1 MQAESAFDSGTLES
15 RIRLSSIPRSDNA
28 DSSASGKDS
37 MPEQTSTTPRT
48 VRRLVPRQSAT
59 VAVYR
64 GEQQVG
70 YGILAN
76 VSEAGACIVTDS
88 LMAPGTDLRL
98 KLSFYEQPRLFET
111 IARVVWSRE
120 ASASDRGFDGLRI
133 HGLRFTVTS
142 TVERS
147 RLVAL
152 LQKEDSFVTVFK
164 PTVTE
169 FDRLA
174 SSLSNELDAL
184 GEKIDK
190 NVGRESV

>member
-1 MQAESAFDSGTLES
+1 
-15 RIRLSSIPRSDNA
+15 
-28 DSSASGKDS
+28 
-37 MPEQTSTTPRT
+37 MPEQISTPRT
-48 VRRLVPRQSAT
+48 VHRLVPRQSAT

-64 GEQQVG
+64 GDQPMG

-88 LMAPGTDLRL
+88 SMTPGTDLRL
-98 KLSFYEQPRLFET
+98 KLSFYQQPRLFET

-120 ASASDRGFDGLRI
+120 ASASDRGFAGLRL

-142 TVERS
+142 TLERS
-147 RLVAL
+147 RLVAV

-174 SSLSNELDAL
+174 SSLSDELDAL

-190 NVGRESV
+190 NVGRESA

>member
-1 MQAESAFDSGTLES
+1 MVPSRVIWCREAAASDGAF
-15 RIRLSSIPRSDNA
+15 
-28 DSSASGKDS
+28 
-37 MPEQTSTTPRT
+37 
-48 VRRLVPRQSAT
+48 
-59 VAVYR
+59 
-64 GEQQVG
+64 
-70 YGILAN
+70 
-76 VSEAGACIVTDS
+76 AG
-88 LMAPGTDLRL
+88 LRL
-98 KLSFYEQPRLFET
+98 
-111 IARVVWSRE
+111 
-120 ASASDRGFDGLRI
+120 

-142 TVERS
+142 TQERS

-190 NVGRESV
+190 SVGREPA

>member
-1 MQAESAFDSGTLES
+1 
-15 RIRLSSIPRSDNA
+15 
-28 DSSASGKDS
+28 
-37 MPEQTSTTPRT
+37 MPEQTSTTLRT

-98 KLSFYEQPRLFET
+98 KLSFYQQPRLFET
-111 IARVVWSRE
+111 IARVVWSRD
-120 ASASDRGFDGLRI
+120 ASPADRGFDGLRL

-147 RLVAL
+147 RLATL
-152 LQKEDSFVTVFK
+152 LQKDDSFVTVFK
-164 PTVTE
+164 PEVTE

-184 GEKIDK
+184 GEKMDK
-190 NVGRESV
+190 NLGRESV

>member
-1 MQAESAFDSGTLES
+1 
-15 RIRLSSIPRSDNA
+15 
-28 DSSASGKDS
+28 
-37 MPEQTSTTPRT
+37 MPEQTSTPRT
-48 VRRLVPRQSAT
+48 VRRLMPRQSAT
-59 VAVYR
+59 VAYR
-64 GEQQVG
+64 GEQQVVG

-76 VSEAGACIVTDS
+76 VSEVGACIVTDS

-98 KLSFYEQPRLFET
+98 KFSFYREARLFET

-120 ASASDRGFDGLRI
+120 ASESDRGFAGLLL

-147 RLVAL
+147 RLVAI

-174 SSLSNELDAL
+174 SSLSDELDAL

-190 NVGRESV
+190 NVGGESA

>member
-1 MQAESAFDSGTLES
+1 
-15 RIRLSSIPRSDNA
+15 
-28 DSSASGKDS
+28 
-37 MPEQTSTTPRT
+37 MPEQISTPRT

-59 VAVYR
+59 VAYR
-64 GEQQVG
+64 GEQQQVG
-70 YGILAN
+70 YGILAD

-88 LMAPGTDLRL
+88 LMVPGTDLRL
-98 KLSFYEQPRLFET
+98 KLSFYREARLFET
-111 IARVVWSRE
+111 IARVVWSRDAT
-120 ASASDRGFDGLRI
+120 ASERGFAGLLL

-147 RLVAL
+147 RLVAI

-184 GEKIDK
+184 GEKMDK
-190 NVGRESV
+190 NLGRESA

>member
-1 MQAESAFDSGTLES
+1 
-15 RIRLSSIPRSDNA
+15 
-28 DSSASGKDS
+28 
-37 MPEQTSTTPRT
+37 MPEQISAPRT

-64 GEQQVG
+64 GDQQVG

-76 VSEAGACIVTDS
+76 VSEAGACVVTDT

-98 KLSFYEQPRLFET
+98 KLSFYQQPRLFET

-120 ASASDRGFDGLRI
+120 ASEAERGFEGLRL

-152 LQKEDSFVTVFK
+152 LQKEDAFVTVFK

-184 GEKIDK
+184 GEKMDK
-190 NVGRESV
+190 NVGRESA

>member
-1 MQAESAFDSGTLES
+1 
-15 RIRLSSIPRSDNA
+15 
-28 DSSASGKDS
+28 
-37 MPEQTSTTPRT
+37 MPEQISTPRT

-88 LMAPGTDLRL
+88 LMSPGTDLRL
-98 KLSFYEQPRLFET
+98 KLSFYQQPRLFET

-120 ASASDRGFDGLRI
+120 ASESERGFAGLRL

-142 TVERS
+142 TLERS

-152 LQKEDSFVTVFK
+152 LQREDSFVTVFK

-184 GEKIDK
+184 GEKMDK
-190 NVGRESV
+190 NVGRESA

>member
-1 MQAESAFDSGTLES
+1 
-15 RIRLSSIPRSDNA
+15 
-28 DSSASGKDS
+28 
-37 MPEQTSTTPRT
+37 MPEQISTPRT

-70 YGILAN
+70 YGILTN

-98 KLSFYEQPRLFET
+98 KLSFYQEARLFET
-111 IARVVWSRE
+111 IARVVWSLE
-120 ASASDRGFDGLRI
+120 GAASDRGFVGLRL
-133 HGLRFTVTS
+133 HGVRFTVTS

-147 RLVAL
+147 RLSAL

-164 PTVTE
+164 PAVTE

-174 SSLSNELDAL
+174 SSLSDELDAL
-184 GEKIDK
+184 GEKMDK
-190 NVGRESV
+190 NLGREPA

>member
-1 MQAESAFDSGTLES
+1 
-15 RIRLSSIPRSDNA
+15 
-28 DSSASGKDS
+28 

-98 KLSFYEQPRLFET
+98 KLSFYQQPRLFET
-111 IARVVWSRE
+111 IARVVWSRD
-120 ASASDRGFDGLRI
+120 ASASDHGFDGLRL

-164 PTVTE
+164 PEVTE

-184 GEKIDK
+184 GEKMDK
-190 NVGRESV
+190 NLGRDSA

>member
-1 MQAESAFDSGTLES
+1 
-15 RIRLSSIPRSDNA
+15 
-28 DSSASGKDS
+28 
-37 MPEQTSTTPRT
+37 MPEQISTPRT

-64 GEQQVG
+64 GEQQIG
-70 YGILAN
+70 YGIVAD

-88 LMAPGTDLRL
+88 LMVPGTDLRL
-98 KLSFYEQPRLFET
+98 KLSFYREARLFET
-111 IARVVWSRE
+111 VARVVWSRD
-120 ASASDRGFDGLRI
+120 ASASDRGYSGLRL

-142 TVERS
+142 TLERS
-147 RLVAL
+147 RLVAI
-152 LQKEDSFVTVFK
+152 LQKDEAFVTVFK
-164 PTVTE
+164 PAVTE

-190 NVGRESV
+190 NVGRESA

>member
-1 MQAESAFDSGTLES
+1 
-15 RIRLSSIPRSDNA
+15 
-28 DSSASGKDS
+28 
-37 MPEQTSTTPRT
+37 MPEQISTPRT

-59 VAVYR
+59 VAYR

-70 YGILAN
+70 YGILAD

-88 LMAPGTDLRL
+88 LMVPGTDLRL
-98 KLSFYEQPRLFET
+98 KLSFYREARLFET
-111 IARVVWSRE
+111 IARVVWSRDAAE
-120 ASASDRGFDGLRI
+120 SDRGFAGLRL

-147 RLVAL
+147 RLVAI

-184 GEKIDK
+184 GEKMDK
-190 NVGRESV
+190 NLGRESA

>member
-1 MQAESAFDSGTLES
+1 
-15 RIRLSSIPRSDNA
+15 
-28 DSSASGKDS
+28 
-37 MPEQTSTTPRT
+37 MPEQISTPRT

-59 VAVYR
+59 VAVYH

-98 KLSFYEQPRLFET
+98 KLSFYQQPRLVET
-111 IARVVWSRE
+111 VARVVWSRD
-120 ASASDRGFDGLRI
+120 ATASDRGLTGLRL

-142 TVERS
+142 TQERS
-147 RLVAL
+147 RLVSI
-152 LQKEDSFVTVFK
+152 LQKDDSFVTVFK

-184 GEKIDK
+184 GQKMDK
-190 NVGRESV
+190 NLGRESA

>member
-1 MQAESAFDSGTLES
+1 
-15 RIRLSSIPRSDNA
+15 
-28 DSSASGKDS
+28 
-37 MPEQTSTTPRT
+37 MPEQISTPRT
-48 VRRLVPRQSAT
+48 VHRLVPRQSAT

-70 YGILAN
+70 YGILTN

-98 KLSFYEQPRLFET
+98 KLSFYREARLFET

-120 ASASDRGFDGLRI
+120 AEASERGFVGLRL

-147 RLVAL
+147 RLSAL
-152 LQKEDSFVTVFK
+152 LQKEDAFVTVFK
-164 PTVTE
+164 PAVTE
-169 FDRLA
+169 FDSLA

-184 GEKIDK
+184 GQKIDK
-190 NVGRESV
+190 NLGRESA

>member
-1 MQAESAFDSGTLES
+1 
-15 RIRLSSIPRSDNA
+15 
-28 DSSASGKDS
+28 
-37 MPEQTSTTPRT
+37 MPEQSSTPRT

-70 YGILAN
+70 YGVLAN

-88 LMAPGTDLRL
+88 LMAAGMDLRL
-98 KLSFYEQPRLFET
+98 KLSFYQQPRLFET
-111 IARVVWSRE
+111 VARVVWSRE
-120 ASASDRGFDGLRI
+120 ATAADQGFAGLRL

-147 RLVAL
+147 RLVAI
-152 LQKEDSFVTVFK
+152 LQKEDAFVTVFK

-174 SSLSNELDAL
+174 NSLSNELDAL

>member
-1 MQAESAFDSGTLES
+1 
-15 RIRLSSIPRSDNA
+15 
-28 DSSASGKDS
+28 
-37 MPEQTSTTPRT
+37 MPEQSSAPRT

-64 GEQQVG
+64 GDQQVG

-76 VSEAGACIVTDS
+76 VSEAGACIVTDA
-88 LMAPGTDLRL
+88 LVAPGTDLRL
-98 KLSFYEQPRLFET
+98 KLSFYQQPRLFET

-120 ASASDRGFDGLRI
+120 ASAADGAFAGLRL

-142 TVERS
+142 TQERS

-152 LQKEDSFVTVFK
+152 LQKEDSFITVFK

-169 FDRLA
+169 FDRMA

-190 NVGRESV
+190 NVGRESA

>member
-1 MQAESAFDSGTLES
+1 
-15 RIRLSSIPRSDNA
+15 
-28 DSSASGKDS
+28 
-37 MPEQTSTTPRT
+37 MPEQVSTPRT
-48 VRRLVPRQSAT
+48 VRRLLPRQSAT

-64 GEQQVG
+64 GDQQVG

-98 KLSFYEQPRLFET
+98 KLSFYREARLFET

-120 ASASDRGFDGLRI
+120 AAASDKGYDGLRL

-152 LQKEDSFVTVFK
+152 LQKEDSFVTIFK

-190 NVGRESV
+190 NVGRESA

>member
-1 MQAESAFDSGTLES
+1 
-15 RIRLSSIPRSDNA
+15 
-28 DSSASGKDS
+28 
-37 MPEQTSTTPRT
+37 MPEQTSAPRT

-64 GEQQVG
+64 ADHQVG

-76 VSEAGACIVTDS
+76 VSEAGACIVTDA
-88 LMAPGTDLRL
+88 LMAAGTDLRL
-98 KLSFYEQPRLFET
+98 KLSFYQQPRLFET
-111 IARVVWSRE
+111 IARVIWSRE
-120 ASASDRGFDGLRI
+120 ASASDGAFAGLRL

-142 TVERS
+142 TQERS

-184 GEKIDK
+184 GEKMDK
-190 NVGRESV
+190 NVGRESA

>member
-1 MQAESAFDSGTLES
+1 
-15 RIRLSSIPRSDNA
+15 
-28 DSSASGKDS
+28 
-37 MPEQTSTTPRT
+37 MPEQTSTPRT

-88 LMAPGTDLRL
+88 LVAPGTDLRL
-98 KLSFYEQPRLFET
+98 KLSFYQQPRLFET
-111 IARVVWSRE
+111 VARVVWSRE
-120 ASASDRGFDGLRI
+120 ALASERGFAGLRL

-147 RLVAL
+147 RLVAI
-152 LQKEDSFVTVFK
+152 LQKEDSFVVVFK

-174 SSLSNELDAL
+174 NSLSNELDAL

-190 NVGRESV
+190 NVGRESA

>member
-1 MQAESAFDSGTLES
+1 
-15 RIRLSSIPRSDNA
+15 
-28 DSSASGKDS
+28 
-37 MPEQTSTTPRT
+37 MPEQISTPRT

-59 VAVYR
+59 VAYR
-64 GEQQVG
+64 GEKQAG
-70 YGILAN
+70 YGILTN

-98 KLSFYEQPRLFET
+98 KLSFYQEARLFET

-120 ASASDRGFDGLRI
+120 GAASDRGFVGLRL
-133 HGLRFTVTS
+133 HGVRFTVTS

-147 RLVAL
+147 RLSAL

-164 PTVTE
+164 PAVTE

-190 NVGRESV
+190 NVGRESA